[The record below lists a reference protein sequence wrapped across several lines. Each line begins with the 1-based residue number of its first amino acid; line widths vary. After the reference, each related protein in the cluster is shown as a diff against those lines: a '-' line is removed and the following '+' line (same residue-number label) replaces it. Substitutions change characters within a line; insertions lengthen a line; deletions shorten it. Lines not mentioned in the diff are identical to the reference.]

1 MADDSKHWDVGAY
14 VLGVLDPADIGTFE
28 VHLATCDS
36 CADQVASLLPV
47 VDLLPTADAATL
59 LVERAQPR
67 SWGPTPSIA
76 PALTWQ
82 GRSGPRHGLATTP
95 VRRTGRMT
103 VAASILAAAVAGG
116 SFVAGSNWS
125 TSDAAVALPP
135 VALTRSGEAATTNP
149 PTDGQRMEATDP
161 ITGANAQLTV
171 ATTAWGS
178 QIELSLGG
186 VRGPLR
192 CQLVAVGAD
201 ASTTVVASWLVT
213 VPGYG
218 ILGQPNRLR
227 VQAATAVT
235 LASTSHFEIRATSPD
250 GHVSRLVSIPA

>member
-14 VLGVLDPADIGTFE
+14 VLGVLDPADIEPFE
-28 VHLATCDS
+28 GHLATCDS

-47 VDLLPTADAATL
+47 VDLLPAADAATL

-67 SWGPTPSIA
+67 SWGPTRYTAA
-76 PALTWQ
+76 PLTWQ
-82 GRSGPRHGLATTP
+82 DRSGPRHGVAMPP
-95 VRRTGRMT
+95 VRRTGRMA
-103 VAASILAAAVAGG
+103 VAASVLTAAVAGG

-125 TSDAAVALPP
+125 TSDAAVAPP
-135 VALTRSGEAATTNP
+135 TVAQTRSGQAATTNP
-149 PTDGQRMEATDP
+149 PTGGQRIEATDP

-201 ASTTVVASWLVT
+201 ASTTVVASWLVA

-218 ILGQPNRLR
+218 VLGQPNRLR
-227 VQAATAVT
+227 IQAATAVT